1 LCFLILRQYLILTL
15 LFFSI
20 ILGVSF
26 TQPAKAIAQT
36 LGGTW
41 SVNAGMPTP
50 REGLGAGA
58 VGSKLYAIKGYNFG
72 DTSINQAYDPATNTW
87 TMLANSPVPE
97 SEFGATAVGTRVYA
111 IGGRTNGGTTVS
123 IYDTASN
130 TWSFGSS
137 MPTARRGAAA
147 VAVGN
152 TIYAI
157 GGSACCEPGASPQY
171 TANEAYDTLSNTW
184 RILAPLP
191 SPRSDAYAVAVSGK
205 IYVVGGFSSTLSNST
220 SSFLSTTQAYDIASN
235 TWSTLAPMPTA
246 RDHVVAGV
254 CGNDIFVVGGA
265 TNPFF
270 TATSV
275 VEAYQIGNN
284 QWVTGIAPMPT
295 PRWEMAAAQIGNTL
309 YVVGG
314 GGFGLLDTNPDGT
327 GPNQALTMVCPP
339 AVTPSLSVSPL
350 VSMGAKGSAFTVN
363 LNVANVTNLFSVNVF
378 LTFDP
383 TLLTAGPLVD
393 SGSVLRSY
401 CSATPGCSGVTVQST
416 SGPGFVGETLSIVS
430 TGNGT
435 SIQGFSGSGLVYSV
449 TLIAAKT
456 VTGTSTIHIASDSQG
471 NNNGNLVT
479 SQSELIPHFS
489 VDGVFTDDG
498 PAIFVSPVPNRFT
511 IETPGMDASNITV
524 YSLNG
529 FTGTVSL
536 SLSGVPASVNASLA
550 QSTLLLAGASATTR
564 LRVSVGPSAS
574 SGNFT
579 ITVTGTAAVK
589 SKTIINSSSLLLNI
603 PAPTPDFLVSVA
615 PSQITIPNGGSGSAS
630 VTITSV
636 HGFKSPVSLTLQG
649 LAFSMGIT
657 SAFTVNPVTP
667 SAGGNASSTLKLFV
681 AEGQTPTIINLIIM
695 ATGGGFTH
703 AVTFTL
709 SVSAFFINVFPQ
721 FLTLTP
727 GETTFSSVQV
737 SGVNNFIGTV
747 NLSTVGVPSGVSA
760 NVFPST
766 ATLVGGNQSAFSTLT
781 IQAGANAKPGN
792 SVIFVIG
799 NSTTSFAVAAVGLQI
814 TDYSVALG
822 KPDVT
827 VPVTGS
833 VASTVFLSS
842 LNGFT
847 GPIAISV
854 SGVPAGV
861 SVTAT
866 PISFFLG
873 PGSIASVTLNIATS
887 AAAVAGNYE
896 LTITAASGPLTH
908 TATLMLHVTD
918 FSATGSPQTVSMS
931 RRQTVNVTISI
942 ASLNGFSQPVTLS
955 GTILGNTT
963 GVMVTITPSTVAP
976 AGGVVTATLTIS
988 TGLKPTLG
996 TFTVL
1001 VTASSGSLVHLV
1013 PITLTITK

>member
-1 LCFLILRQYLILTL
+1 
-15 LFFSI
+15 
-20 ILGVSF
+20 
-26 TQPAKAIAQT
+26 
-36 LGGTW
+36 
-41 SVNAGMPTP
+41 
-50 REGLGAGA
+50 
-58 VGSKLYAIKGYNFG
+58 
-72 DTSINQAYDPATNTW
+72 
-87 TMLANSPVPE
+87 
-97 SEFGATAVGTRVYA
+97 
-111 IGGRTNGGTTVS
+111 
-123 IYDTASN
+123 
-130 TWSFGSS
+130 
-137 MPTARRGAAA
+137 
-147 VAVGN
+147 
-152 TIYAI
+152 
-157 GGSACCEPGASPQY
+157 
-171 TANEAYDTLSNTW
+171 LSNSW

-205 IYVVGGFSSTLSNST
+205 IYVIGGFLSNFSNST
-220 SSFLSTTQAYDIASN
+220 SSFLSTIQAYDIASN
-235 TWSTLAPMPTA
+235 TWSTTLAPMPTA

-265 TNPFF
+265 TGPFF

-275 VEAYQIGNN
+275 VEAYQIGSNK
-284 QWVTGIAPMPT
+284 WVTGIAPMPT

-339 AVTPSLSVSPL
+339 VVTPSLSVSP
-350 VSMGAKGSAFTVN
+350 VVNMGAKGSVFTVN

-378 LTFDP
+378 LTFDQ
-383 TLLTAGPLVD
+383 TLLTAGPIVD

-401 CSATPGCSGVTVQST
+401 CSATPGCSGVSAQSIF
-416 SGPGFVGETLSIVS
+416 GPGFVGEKLSLVS
-430 TGNGT
+430 ILNGT

-456 VTGTSTIHIASDSQG
+456 GTGTSTIHIASDSQG
-471 NNNGNLVT
+471 NNNGNLAT

-498 PAIFVSPVPNRFT
+498 PAIFVSPVPNQLT
-511 IETPGMDASNITV
+511 IEAPGVDASNITI

-536 SLSGVPASVNASLA
+536 SLSGVPANVNASLA
-550 QSTLLLAGASATTR
+550 QSSLLLAGASATTR
-564 LRVSVGPSAS
+564 LKVAVGTSAP

-579 ITVTGTAAVK
+579 VTVTGTSTVK
-589 SKTIINSSSLLLNI
+589 SKTIINSASLLLTI
-603 PAPTPDFLVSVA
+603 PVPTPDFLVSIA
-615 PSQITIPNGGSGSAS
+615 PSQITIPNGGSGSVS

-636 HGFKSPVSLTLQG
+636 HGFKSSVSLTLQG
-649 LAFSMGIT
+649 IPFFQGIT
-657 SAFTVNPVTP
+657 GAFTVNPVTP
-667 SAGGNASSTLKLFV
+667 LAGGNASSTLKLFV
-681 AEGQTPTIINLIIM
+681 AEGQFPTTINLIIM

-703 AVTFTL
+703 AATFTL

-727 GETTFSSVQV
+727 GQTTFSSVQV
-737 SGVNNFIGTV
+737 FGINNFIGTV
-747 NLSTVGVPSGVSA
+747 NLSTVGVPSGISA
-760 NVFPST
+760 SVFPST
-766 ATLVGGNQSAFSTLT
+766 VTLVAGNQSAFSTLT
-781 IQAGANAKPGN
+781 VQVGTNAKPGS

-799 NSTTSFAVAAVGLQI
+799 NSTTSFAVGPVSLQV

-822 KPDVT
+822 NPDLT

-833 VASTVFLSS
+833 AASTLFLSS

-847 GPIAISV
+847 GFVAITV

-861 SVTAT
+861 SVTTT
-866 PISFFLG
+866 PSFLFLG
-873 PGSIASVTLNIATS
+873 AGSIAPVTLNIATGP
-887 AAAVAGNYE
+887 AARAGNYD
-896 LTITAASGPLTH
+896 LTIAAASGSLTH
-908 TATLMLHVTD
+908 TATLRLHVTD
-918 FSATGSPQTVSMS
+918 FSATASPQTVSMS
-931 RRQTVNVTISI
+931 KRQTVNVTISI
-942 ASLNGFSQPVTLS
+942 ASLNGFSQPVTLT
-955 GTILGNTT
+955 GTILGNAT
-963 GVMVTITPSTVAP
+963 GVTVTITPSTVAP

-988 TGLKPTLG
+988 TDLKPTLG

>member
-1 LCFLILRQYLILTL
+1 
-15 LFFSI
+15 
-20 ILGVSF
+20 
-26 TQPAKAIAQT
+26 
-36 LGGTW
+36 
-41 SVNAGMPTP
+41 MPTP
-50 REGLGAGA
+50 REGLGAGI

-87 TMLANSPVPE
+87 TILQNSPVAE
-97 SEFGATAVGTRVYA
+97 SEFGATALGTRVYA
-111 IGGRTNGGTTVS
+111 IGGRTNGGTTVN

-130 TWSFGSS
+130 TWSFGAP

-152 TIYAI
+152 TIYTI
-157 GGSACCEPGASPQY
+157 GGSAGSAPGGFPQY
-171 TANEAYDTLSNTW
+171 AANEAYDTLSNSW

-205 IYVVGGFSSTLSNST
+205 IYVIGGFSFSLSNST
-220 SSFLSTTQAYDIASN
+220 SSFLSTIQAYDIAGN
-235 TWSTLAPMPTA
+235 TWSTLAPMPTP

-265 TNPFF
+265 TSPGF

-275 VEAYQIGNN
+275 VEAYQIGTNK
-284 QWVTGIAPMPT
+284 WVTGISPMPT

-314 GGFGLLDTNPDGT
+314 GGFGMLDINPDGT

-339 AVTPSLSVSPL
+339 TVTPSLQVNP
-350 VSMGAKGSAFTVN
+350 VVNMGAKGSALTVN
-363 LNVANVTNLFSVNVF
+363 LNVANVTNLFSLNVF
-378 LTFDP
+378 LTFDQ

-401 CSATPGCSGVTVQST
+401 CSATPGCSGVSAQSV
-416 SGPGFVGETLSIVS
+416 SGPGFVAERLTLVSIL
-430 TGNGT
+430 NGT

-449 TLIAAKT
+449 TLTAAKT
-456 VTGTSTIHIASDSQG
+456 GTGTSTIHIASDSQG
-471 NNNGNLVT
+471 NNNGILVT

-498 PAIFVSPVPNRFT
+498 PAIFVSPVPNRLT
-511 IETPGMDASNITV
+511 IEAPGVDASNVTV

-536 SLSGVPASVNASLA
+536 SLSGVPAGVGASLA
-550 QSTLLLAGASATTR
+550 QSSLLLAGASATTR
-564 LRVSVGPSAS
+564 LKVDVGSSAP
-574 SGNFT
+574 SGNFS
-579 ITVTGTAAVK
+579 ITVTGTSTVK
-589 SKTIINSSSLLLNI
+589 SKTIINSASLLLTI
-603 PAPTPDFLVSVA
+603 PVPTPDFLVSIT
-615 PSQITIPNGGSGSAS
+615 PSQITIPNGGSGSVS
-630 VTITSV
+630 VTISSV

-649 LAFSMGIT
+649 LGFSQGIT

-667 SAGGNASSTLKLFV
+667 SAGGNASSTLKIFV
-681 AEGQTPTIINLIIM
+681 AEGQFPSINNLIVM
-695 ATGGGFTH
+695 AGGGGFTH
-703 AVTFTL
+703 AATFTL
-709 SVSAFFINVFPQ
+709 SVSAFFISVFPQ

-727 GETTFSSVQV
+727 SQTTFSLVRV

-747 NLSTVGVPSGVSA
+747 NLSTVGVPNGIIAS
-760 NVFPST
+760 VFPST
-766 ATLVGGNQSAFSTLT
+766 ATLAQGNQSAFSTLT
-781 IQAGANAKPGN
+781 VQASATATPGN

-799 NSTTSFAVAAVGLQI
+799 NSTTSFAVGPVGLQI

-822 KPDVT
+822 NPDVT

-833 VASTVFLSS
+833 AASAVFVSS
-842 LNGFT
+842 LNGFN
-847 GPIAISV
+847 GSIAISV

-866 PISFFLG
+866 PNFLFLG
-873 PGSIASVTLNIATS
+873 AGSITSATLSIVTS
-887 AAAVAGNYE
+887 AAARSGNYD
-896 LTITAASGPLTH
+896 LTITATTGSLTH
-908 TATLMLHVTD
+908 TATLKLHVTD
-918 FSATGSPQTVSMS
+918 FSATASPQTVNMS
-931 RRQTVNVTISI
+931 KRQTVNVTISI
-942 ASLNGFSQPVTLS
+942 ASLNGFSQPVTL
-955 GTILGNTT
+955 TETTLGNTT
-963 GVMVTITPSTVAP
+963 GVTVTITPSTVAP
-976 AGGVVTATLTIS
+976 AGGVVTATLTM
-988 TGLKPTLG
+988 TTTLKPSLG